1 MFSYLKT
8 VHPDEWDN
16 FVERLGIRKE
26 VDAAG
31 GDIPESVWSNP
42 EQATEVQLWASLRGQ
57 TLARTI
63 CGVMQFEKAL
73 LMFAKQESQYNQ
85 TVPSAAC
92 SNLSGGDSG
101 SGDIGTFDADATTS
115 PRPLWKADPLWMR
128 RAHLK
133 YAYVISCQVYGK
145 WDDKNELKIGVDTLM
160 KRFPHLRIAYVQEEN
175 GKFFSYLIR
184 WDEERNRIV
193 KCYRIEQA
201 CSKGG
206 NANWGPAWLVGE
218 GKPENQNH
226 AIVFTRGEYLQTLD
240 MNQDGYFE
248 EALKMRNLL
257 QEFLEEGNEDVRI
270 IGFPEHQFSDA
281 LSAVAEFAAL
291 TEFTFATLIQRTLGS
306 PFDVRMHYGHP
317 DVFDRIF
324 HVTRGG
330 ISKPTKTLCVSED
343 IFGAFNSVLKGG
355 RVIHREYIKQ
365 GKGKDLGF
373 DACALFE
380 QKISSGNAEQA
391 LSRDFSRLCEQ
402 MGITRL
408 LSFFHSSN
416 GFYWSNLFV
425 IWGTSYFLYS
435 QILISVVIPDE
446 HDGALMTVT
455 ESVAFAFQLGLL
467 LTIPLVAE
475 LILQKGPMAA
485 FMTMIRVL
493 YTMGPL
499 FFMFHIRTKAYYYE
513 RTLGKTVANASPHP
527 AHLTRVGSRH

>member
-8 VHPDEWDN
+8 VHQDEWDN
-16 FVERLGIRKE
+16 FVERVGIRKE

-31 GDIPESVWSNP
+31 GNIPDSVWSDP
-42 EQATEVQLWASLRGQ
+42 DLALEVQLWASLRGQ

-63 CGVMQFEKAL
+63 SGVMQFEKAL
-73 LMFAKQESQYNQ
+73 LMFSKQESSFEHTIGRTSDQHRPGESPHDT
-85 TVPSAAC
+85 TVFD
-92 SNLSGGDSG
+92 DSTER
-101 SGDIGTFDADATTS
+101 IGA
-115 PRPLWKADPLWMR
+115 LWKNDPLWVR

-133 YAYVISCQVYGK
+133 YAYVISCQVYGN
-145 WDDKNELKIGVDTLM
+145 WDEKSPLKKGVDALLQ
-160 KRFPHLRIAYVQEEN
+160 RFPHLRIAYVKEEN
-175 GKFFSYLIR
+175 KKFFSYLIR
-184 WDEERNRIV
+184 WDVELNRIV

-201 CSKGG
+201 CSRGG
-206 NANWGPAWLVGE
+206 GGNWGPAWLIGE

-226 AIVFTRGEYLQTLD
+226 AIIFTRGEYLQTLD

-248 EALKMRNLL
+248 EALKLRNLL
-257 QEFLEEGNEDVRI
+257 QEFREDGNEDVRI

-391 LSRDFSRLCEQ
+391 MSRDYSRLCEQ

-416 GFYWSNLFV
+416 GFYWSNVLV
-425 IWGTSYFLYS
+425 IWATSYFLYS

-446 HDGALMTVT
+446 QERALQTVT
-455 ESVAFAFQLGLL
+455 QSVAFAFQLGLL
-467 LTIPLVAE
+467 LTIPLVSE
-475 LILQKGPMAA
+475 LILQKGAMAA
-485 FMTMIRVL
+485 LLTMVRVIC
-493 YTMGPL
+493 TGGPL

-513 RTLGKTVANASPHP
+513 RTLSKT
-527 AHLTRVGSRH
+527 